1 MYACEDVKPDKKKVK
16 AWRTP
21 STLWIPLLKVKTTG
35 CLLLQLQTRLNN
47 YKGNGENMSAAIV
60 SLFLDCPQIYLEQEH
75 THVDTETSL
84 ATRLCKFEW
93 ALNFLQTY
101 GNRCSDPCAIL
112 CSDCTLTSA
121 NSTVENVMCPS

>member
-1 MYACEDVKPDKKKVK
+1 MDACEDVKPDQEVK

-60 SLFLDCPQIYLEQEH
+60 SLFLDCPQIYLVQEQSH
-75 THVDTETSL
+75 GDTERSL
-84 ATRLCKFEW
+84 TTRLCKFEW
-93 ALNFLQTY
+93 ALNFLQTH
-101 GNRCSDPCAIL
+101 GLWCSDPCAIL
-112 CSDCTLTSA
+112 CTDCILKSG
-121 NSTVENVMCPS
+121 NGTVENVICPS